1 MKKNSY
7 NYTYN
12 CFDREIYE
20 DFINENIE
28 KSSSEIVNVEDIYNY
43 FYDNLIDDY
52 KLVDFDLKITEN
64 YLKSDS
70 YKGFHNLFV
79 KDIINIFK
87 ELEFEKMQS
96 KKKDENSAKTGTKKK
111 QLMMLFPNMKGSD
124 VDLLSKLT
132 TQKEIDAHL
141 RELG

>member
-1 MKKNSY
+1 MIKKDLADNNIINRDNRLINLKKNSY

-96 KKKDENSAKTGTKKK
+96 KKKDENSGYYLK
-111 QLMMLFPNMKGSD
+111 
-124 VDLLSKLT
+124 LL
-132 TQKEIDAHL
+132 E
-141 RELG
+141 